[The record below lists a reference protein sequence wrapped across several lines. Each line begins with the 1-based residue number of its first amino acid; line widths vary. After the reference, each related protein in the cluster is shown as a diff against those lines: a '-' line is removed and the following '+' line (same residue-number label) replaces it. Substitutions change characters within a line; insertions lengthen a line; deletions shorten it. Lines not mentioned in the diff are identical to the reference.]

1 MQCCVITVYRM
12 LSATLAKMDGLSKK
26 EAPSLISPA
35 LPLKKNPGWKTSLHG
50 PTPEIHLETS
60 LSKMG
65 EVLRGREEKRI
76 PPPSKPCCCSTPFP
90 LAKEAGQQG
99 GKKLKKLGKGK
110 YISVTIAM
118 LVFWDTHR
126 APDSGGHLLS
136 HFLKTADGL
145 MQSIKSLQPESSHR
159 QEWAELH
166 CQQVQTDGMGR
177 CALTSFLRVF
187 LNWEHWKVSS
197 WEWGR
202 GWTASVPGKLKH
214 TEQMAKLVY
223 P

>member
-1 MQCCVITVYRM
+1 MQCCVTTVYRT

-35 LPLKKNPGWKTSLHG
+35 LPLKKNPRVKDFPPWSHSWNPPWNFSVKDGGSPERKGGEKDSSSLQ
-50 PTPEIHLETS
+50 TLLLQYS
-60 LSKMG
+60 
-65 EVLRGREEKRI
+65 
-76 PPPSKPCCCSTPFP
+76 FP

-110 YISVTIAM
+110 YISITIAM

-159 QEWAELH
+159 
-166 CQQVQTDGMGR
+166 
-177 CALTSFLRVF
+177 
-187 LNWEHWKVSS
+187 
-197 WEWGR
+197 
-202 GWTASVPGKLKH
+202 
-214 TEQMAKLVY
+214 
-223 P
+223 